1 MGKRR
6 RGRECALQCIYQWD
20 VTGHD
25 PEQIMESYWESHPAP
40 PEVRRFA
47 RQLFHET
54 VSGAGELDRIIGEQ
68 AEHWRLDRMG
78 RVERSI
84 LRLGAYE
91 ILHAEDTP
99 AAVAIDEAIEL
110 AKRYCGEDAAQ
121 FVNGILDGIRAR
133 ISGEQRPGRGAS
145 PAATDRRS

>member
-6 RGRECALQCIYQWD
+6 RGRECALQCVYQWD
-20 VTGHD
+20 VTGRD
-25 PEQIMESYWESHPAP
+25 PEVIMEGYWEGHPAP

-47 RQLFHET
+47 RQLFFG
-54 VSGAGELDRIIGEQ
+54 VVARSAELDRVISDQ

-91 ILHAEDTP
+91 ILHAADTP
-99 AAVAIDEAIEL
+99 DAVAIDEAIEL
-110 AKRYCGEDAAQ
+110 SKRYCGPEAAQ
-121 FVNGILDGIRAR
+121 FVNGILDGIRVR
-133 ISGEQRPGRGAS
+133 GSDTGQGDPEQS
-145 PAATDRRS
+145 PAAADR